1 MCVSTG
7 GDVDKGCDLTD
18 QKDFS
23 KAIVVLGLLLAIGM
37 ASAAFILGV
46 QAKRAVSGQQSI
58 TVKGLA
64 EKPIKAD
71 SAEWRIDF
79 SVVDA
84 TQAGALQKLA
94 VERKVVEAFLV
105 KQGLEANTWL
115 TEVEELRPHYDE
127 VFEKDRSR
135 QVQNGFDAT
144 QSIFVSTK
152 ELAKITIAHKAILQL
167 RVDNHP
173 VVAQP
178 PNYLVSNLEEIKMS
192 LIADATKNAR
202 SRATEFVKQDGV
214 KVGVMKS
221 ASQGAFYILPVG
233 GETMEDSYGG
243 TYDKSTIDKTARVV
257 VTIVYNIE

>member
-1 MCVSTG
+1 MTEH
-7 GDVDKGCDLTD
+7 KNL
-18 QKDFS
+18 F
-23 KAIVVLGLLLAIGM
+23 KAMTVLGLLLAIGM

-71 SAEWRIDF
+71 SAEWTITIGVSSD
-79 SVVDA
+79 
-84 TQAGALQKLA
+84 TQANALNTLA
-94 VERKVVEAFLV
+94 EELKVVQTFLG
-105 KQGLEANTWL
+105 KQGLDQSTW
-115 TEVEELRPHYDE
+115 TIDVETIGPHYE
-127 VFEKDRSR
+127 EIFIKDVPR
-135 QVQNGFDAT
+135 QVQKGFDAY
-144 QSIFVSTK
+144 QNIRINTK
-152 ELAKITIAHKAILQL
+152 DLAKITAANKAFLQL
-167 RVDNHP
+167 KADNHP
-173 VVAQP
+173 VNAQP
-178 PNYLVSNLEEIKMS
+178 PSYLVSNLEAIKMS

-233 GETMEDSYGG
+233 GADDSDNSYGG
-243 TYDKSTIDKTARVV
+243 VYDKSTIDKTARVV

>member
-1 MCVSTG
+1 MTQDSI
-7 GDVDKGCDLTD
+7 KEH
-18 QKDFS
+18 KDFS
-23 KAIVVLGLLLAIGM
+23 KAIIVLGLLLAIGM

-46 QAKRAVSGQQSI
+46 QAKRAVAGQQSI

-71 SAEWRIDF
+71 SAEWQINVA
-79 SVVDA
+79 STDA
-84 TQAGALQKLA
+84 TQAGALEKLA
-94 VERKVVEAFLV
+94 VERKVLEDFLAE
-105 KQGLEANTWL
+105 QGLDAATL
-115 TEVEELRPHYDE
+115 AIDVENLMPHYEEIFIKE
-127 VFEKDRSR
+127 VPR
-135 QVQNGFDAT
+135 QVQNGFDAY
-144 QSIFVSTK
+144 QNVRVSTK
-152 ELAKITIAHKAILQL
+152 DLDKITKANKALLQL
-167 RVDNHP
+167 RAANHP
-173 VVAQP
+173 VTAQP
-178 PNYLVSNLEEIKMS
+178 PNFLVSSLEDVKMS

-233 GETMEDSYGG
+233 GEASDDSYGG